1 MEVIKGAA
9 IVVAILLAVGLAVGC
24 CLLAVVEAAAV
35 FAVMQIVALCA
46 LVFYAFL
53 AVLALVWIAQNSDR
67 GVFLRRRPPWRTTPF
82 SAPCSSIFTASC

>member
-35 FAVMQIVALCA
+35 LAVMQIVALCA
-46 LVFYAFL
+46 LVFY
-53 AVLALVWIAQNSDR
+53 VTDALKKAKEKGI
-67 GVFLRRRPPWRTTPF
+67 
-82 SAPCSSIFTASC
+82 I